1 MLSKFSSI
9 FSCWELQ
16 FRAEF
21 MVRAPDLLL
30 LDSVPRVELLWLN
43 VYCISWMLGRSIW
56 CLHDTVAWQLA
67 SQTRDVFIFPVTL
80 GSNSILLLNCDFF
93 LISNMN
99 ADVVK
104 ASNLRCIT
112 ASIPCLCFF
121 FKLVLLCIH
130 TTCTQ
135 LRAWRTLRS
144 WWTMGYNVN
153 SFNILQL
160 WYKVW
165 CWTMFDDAVSQ
176 A

>member
-121 FKLVLLCIH
+121 FQIGFVMYTHNMYTVEGLEDSKVLMNNGLQCEQLQH
-130 TTCTQ
+130 TP
-135 LRAWRTLRS
+135 
-144 WWTMGYNVN
+144 TMV
-153 SFNILQL
+153 
-160 WYKVW
+160 
-165 CWTMFDDAVSQ
+165 
-176 A
+176 